1 MRLPLLVTLCAV
13 SALAAGCDGENGVRI
28 SSSTTTSDAKGV
40 LKVVDT
46 LQCPE
51 TLGVLTRKGTAQAGG
66 TVCNYSGPRGA
77 EVSLHLVKLEDESAD
92 GVMRRFEALLSA
104 AMPHTS
110 AELRA
115 SADAAEA
122 RMAADGARVAAD
134 AARVEA
140 DAARIEADEARRA
153 ADASANGERVTVSGP
168 GLTVNAQGEKAD
180 VRLPGL
186 SVNADGDRASVQIGG
201 FSINADDA
209 GGTASINSSDDS
221 VSIQAHEDA
230 AEIRTRAPGEATRA
244 TYMLTDQTPAQE
256 GWRLVGYEARGP
268 VGGPIVVATVRAKD
282 RDSDG
287 VFDSAKDLVTLNVGE

>member
-13 SALAAGCDGENGVRI
+13 SALSAGCDGENSVRI
-28 SSSTTTSDAKGV
+28 SSSATTSDAKGV

-77 EVSLHLVKLEDESAD
+77 EVSLHLVNLEDESAD
-92 GVMRRFEALLSA
+92 SVMRRFETLLSA

-115 SADAAEA
+115 SADASQA
-122 RMAADGARVAAD
+122 RIAADGARVEAD

-140 DAARIEADEARRA
+140 DAARVEADEARRA
-153 ADASANGERVTVSGP
+153 ADAGANGERVTVRGP
-168 GLTVNAQGEKAD
+168 GLTVNAEGEKAD

-209 GGTASINSSDDS
+209 DGTASISSSDDS

-244 TYMLTDQTPAQE
+244 TYMLTDETPAE
-256 GWRLVGYEARGP
+256 AGWRLVGYEARGP